1 GQFAVVRKC
10 RKKGTGLEYAAKFIK
25 KRRSKSSRRGVTKED
40 IEREVSILRE
50 IQHPNVITLHDVF
63 ENKSEVILILE
74 LRNRNRSCHDYL
86 FLHLGDRWLSLPI
99 ISTDLPV
106 RSCTTSCFEI
116 NTGQAPVSPG
126 PEALIGAPPA
136 PLSTSGRNGASP
148 IVPSTS
154 SCEAISP
161 RLRAPIRHHS
171 GTHFLDLR
179 LELHHRGW
187 SPARNPRASS
197 WLSRFHAGHVPCGLA
212 VEPQPRTVA
221 GGELFDFLAEKE
233 SLSEEEATEFLKQIL
248 DGVNYLHSKQIAH
261 FDLKPENIMLLN
273 RSVPHPR
280 IKLIDFGLAHK
291 IDFSNDFKNIFGTPE
306 FVAPEVVNYEPL
318 GLEADMWSVGVI
330 TYILLSGASPFLGEN
345 KQETLANVSAVDYEF
360 DEEYFSNTS
369 ALAKDFIIRLLVKDP
384 KKRMTIQDSLQ
395 HPWIKPKDT
404 QQELSRKESAVNME
418 KFKKFAARRKWKQSV
433 RLISLCNRLSRSFL
447 SRSNI
452 SVARSDDTLDEEDS
466 FVMKAIIHAIN
477 DDNVPG
483 LKHLLGS
490 LTSYDINQ
498 PNKHGTPPLLISAGC
513 GNVQIIDVLMKKGAE
528 IQALDKSGANAIYY
542 AARNGHVQTLKFL
555 HEKKCP
561 LDIQDK
567 SGETALHVAARYG
580 NVDVVQYL
588 CSIRANPNLTDRE
601 QEVPLHCA
609 AWHGYSAV
617 ARVLCE
623 AGCNVNARNR
633 EGESPL
639 LTASARGF
647 RDIAECL
654 LEHGADMDSTDKDG
668 HIALHL
674 AVRRCQIEV
683 VKCLLSHHCYVDH
696 QDRHGNTPLHIACK
710 DGNLPLFGRTPLHV
724 AACNG
729 GLEVVRRLCVAG
741 ANTEAIANDGKTAED
756 LATAEQQDHVTLLLA
771 KLKKDNHKGSYV
783 QQLRLTQTA
792 QPRIKLK
799 LFGHSGAGK
808 STLLESL
815 KCGILRSFFR
825 RRRPR
830 LTNPVRHP
838 ASPASSKPAG
848 TARGAGPSAVCPMQA
863 SAGLDR
869 HAIKWC
875 TFVVVVNSATH
886 SGHGR
891 GDCVGRVSASIS
903 NLYPG
908 CENVSVRSRS
918 MMFEPS
924 LTKGMLE
931 VFTPAHNSLSVADD
945 TATKAIDIQTA
956 NVNGVGDF
964 SVWEF
969 SGNPVYYC
977 TYDYFAAND
986 STAIHLVLFSLEE
999 PYETQLSHVTFWL
1012 NCLKALTL
1020 PDDNIVFGGKIRN
1033 PLRVVLVATHADIAN
1048 LPRSFGGE
1056 FGYDKERAL
1065 LKEVRTRVLQDL
1077 ASSFLVLLRRFGN
1090 DLQIADKLFIMDA
1103 GASTSRDMKLLR
1115 SLLSELRNS
1124 VISSCRP
1131 MTQLAEKLLA
1141 TLPSWRRTTGPN
1153 QLMSWQQFVA
1163 DVQEQINPLASEEDL
1178 RELALQLHS
1187 MGEIN
1192 IMQSETVQDV
1202 VLLDPRWLCSNV
1214 LGKLLSIE
1222 TPKAIHH
1229 YRGRYRQEE
1238 LQTLV
1243 SEGDVD
1249 ELLQILDAMDVCA
1262 RDLANPGMVDIPALI
1277 RTGGLQRSWSDEEVE
1292 DTLLYGGVRIV
1303 PAEHLTPFPCG
1314 LFHKLQVNLCR
1325 WSRQQRPEA
1334 EADDAR
1340 LWNGGA
1346 RVGLGNAD
1354 ALVLL
1359 VNHGQGVEVQLRG
1372 PESERARCYALL
1384 DTLCGMAEGLLAATL
1399 PGLLTARHYL
1409 SPQQLREH
1417 HGPIMLYQ
1425 PRDFFRTQ
1433 ARGESALANTM
1444 GGYRESFSS
1453 IVALGCAQTYK
1464 RGSLGRDVPASEI
1477 GYLAR
1482 RKLCRL
1488 LDPPDALGKD
1498 WCLLAMNLG
1507 LSELA
1512 AKYSTGTNGTPPLD
1526 PFSVPSPTAA
1536 LLQEWSQRSDATVG
1550 VLVAKLRE
1558 LGRRDAADFLLKAAP
1573 VFRVNAESVGTPP
1586 ERYGPVCN
1594 GGATSY
1600 NSISSVISR

>member
-1 GQFAVVRKC
+1 MTTIVVLFFIFFSGQFAVVKKC
-10 RKKGTGLEYAAKFIK
+10 RHKSTGVEYAAKFIK
-25 KRRSKSSRRGVTKED
+25 KRRSKSSRRGVSKND
-40 IEREVSILRE
+40 IEREVSILKE
-50 IQHPNVITLHDVF
+50 IQHPNVITLHNVF
-63 ENKSEVILILE
+63 ENKNEVILILE
-74 LRNRNRSCHDYL
+74 L
-86 FLHLGDRWLSLPI
+86 
-99 ISTDLPV
+99 
-106 RSCTTSCFEI
+106 
-116 NTGQAPVSPG
+116 
-126 PEALIGAPPA
+126 
-136 PLSTSGRNGASP
+136 
-148 IVPSTS
+148 
-154 SCEAISP
+154 
-161 RLRAPIRHHS
+161 
-171 GTHFLDLR
+171 
-179 LELHHRGW
+179 
-187 SPARNPRASS
+187 
-197 WLSRFHAGHVPCGLA
+197 
-212 VEPQPRTVA
+212 VA

-248 DGVNYLHSKQIAH
+248 DGVSYLHSKQIAH

-291 IDFSNDFKNIFGTPE
+291 IDFGNDFKNIFGTPE

-318 GLEADMWSVGVI
+318 GLEADMWSIGVI

-369 ALAKDFIIRLLVKDP
+369 ALAKDFIARLLLKDP
-384 KKRMTIQDSLQ
+384 KKRMTILDSLQ

-404 QQELSRKESAVNME
+404 QQALSRKESAVNME

-447 SRSNI
+447 SRSNM

-498 PNKHGTPPLLISAGC
+498 PNKHGTPPLLIAAGC

-528 IQALDKSGANAIYY
+528 IQAFDKTGATAIYH
-542 AARNGHVQTLKFL
+542 AARHGHVGTLRFL

-588 CSIRANPNLTDRE
+588 CSIHANPDLVDRE
-601 QEVPLHCA
+601 QETPLHCA

-617 ARVLCE
+617 ARALCE
-623 AGCNVNARNR
+623 AGCDVNARNR

-647 RDIAECL
+647 KDIVECL
-654 LEHGADMDSTDKDG
+654 LEHGANLDSADKFG
-668 HIALHL
+668 RTALHL
-674 AVRRCQIEV
+674 AA
-683 VKCLLSHHCYVDH
+683 S
-696 QDRHGNTPLHIACK
+696 
-710 DGNLPLFGRTPLHV
+710 
-724 AACNG
+724 NG
-729 GLEVVRRLCVAG
+729 GLEVVRHLCVTG
-741 ANTEAIANDGKTAED
+741 ANTEAITNDGKTAED
-756 LATAEQQDHVTLLLA
+756 LAIAEQQEHVAVLLA
-771 KLKKDNHKGSYV
+771 KLKKDNHKSIYI
-783 QQLRLTQTA
+783 QQLRPTQTL

-808 STLLESL
+808 STLVESL

-825 RRRPR
+825 RRRTR

-838 ASPASSKPAG
+838 ASPVTSKPA
-848 TARGAGPSAVCPMQA
+848 
-863 SAGLDR
+863 
-869 HAIKWC
+869 
-875 TFVVVVNSATH
+875 
-886 SGHGR
+886 
-891 GDCVGRVSASIS
+891 VSVSIS

-924 LTKGMLE
+924 LTKGVLE
-931 VFTPAHNSLSVADD
+931 VFSPVHNALSTADD
-945 TATKAIDIQTA
+945 TATKAIDIQNA

-964 SVWEF
+964 SIWEF

-977 TYDYFAAND
+977 SYDYFAAND
-986 STAIHLVLFSLEE
+986 TTAIHLVLFSLEE
-999 PYETQLSHVTFWL
+999 PYETQLNQVTFWL

-1020 PDDNIVFGGKIRN
+1020 PEDNIAFGGKIRN
-1033 PLRVVLVATHADIAN
+1033 PLRVVLVATHADIVN

-1056 FGYDKERAL
+1056 FSYDKERSL
-1065 LKEVRTRVLQDL
+1065 IKEVR
-1077 ASSFLVLLRRFGN
+1077 SRFGN
-1090 DLQIADKLFIMDA
+1090 DLHIAEKLFVMDA
-1103 GASTSRDMKLLR
+1103 GASNSKDIKLLR
-1115 SLLSELRNS
+1115 NLLLELRNT
-1124 VISSCRP
+1124 IIFTCRP
-1131 MTQLAEKLLA
+1131 MTQLAEKLLS
-1141 TLPSWRRTTGPN
+1141 TLPSWRKLNGPN
-1153 QLMSWQQFVA
+1153 QLMSWQQFVV

-1178 RELALQLHS
+1178 RELASQLHS

-1202 VLLDPRWLCSNV
+1202 VLLDPRWLCGNV

-1229 YRGRYRQEE
+1229 YRGRYRVEE
-1238 LQTLV
+1238 LQNLV
-1243 SEGDVD
+1243 SEGDID
-1249 ELLQILDAMDVCA
+1249 ELLQVLDAMDVCA

-1277 RTGGLQRSWSDEEVE
+1277 RTGGLQHTWTDEEDIEGE
-1292 DTLLYGGVRIV
+1292 DTLLYGGVRVV
-1303 PAEHLTPFPCG
+1303 PAEHLAPFPCG

-1325 WSRQQRPEA
+1325 WSRQQKPEVEA
-1334 EADDAR
+1334 EDVR
-1340 LWNGGA
+1340 LWSSGA
-1346 RVGLGNAD
+1346 RVGLGGTE

-1359 VNHGQGVEVQLRG
+1359 VNHGQGMEVQLRG
-1372 PESERARCYALL
+1372 PDSDPGRCYALL

-1417 HGPIMLYQ
+1417 HGPVMLYQ
-1425 PRDFFRTQ
+1425 PRDFFRAQ
-1433 ARGESALANTM
+1433 ARGENALSNTM
-1444 GGYRESFSS
+1444 GGYRESFVS
-1453 IVALGCAQTYK
+1453 IVALGCTQVYK
-1464 RGSLGRDVPASEI
+1464 QGSLGGEVPVAEVSH
-1477 GYLAR
+1477 LAR

-1512 AKYSTGTNGTPPLD
+1512 AKYSSGTNGTPPAD
-1526 PFSVPSPTAA
+1526 PLSLPSPTAT
-1536 LLQEWSQRSDATVG
+1536 LLQEWSQRPVSTIG
-1550 VLVAKLRE
+1550 ILLAKLRE
-1558 LGRRDAADFLLKAAP
+1558 LGRRDAADFLLRAAP
-1573 VFRVNAESVGTPP
+1573 VFRVNLEILGTPP
-1586 ERYGPVCN
+1586 EPYSPVCN
-1594 GGATSY
+1594 GGGTSF

>member
-1 GQFAVVRKC
+1 MEDQYKIGDELGSGQFAVVRKC
-10 RKKGTGLEYAAKFIK
+10 RKKSTGYEYAAKFIK
-25 KRRSKSSRRGVTKED
+25 KRRSKSSRRGVSKED
-40 IEREVSILRE
+40 IEREVSILKQ

-74 LRNRNRSCHDYL
+74 L
-86 FLHLGDRWLSLPI
+86 
-99 ISTDLPV
+99 
-106 RSCTTSCFEI
+106 
-116 NTGQAPVSPG
+116 
-126 PEALIGAPPA
+126 
-136 PLSTSGRNGASP
+136 
-148 IVPSTS
+148 
-154 SCEAISP
+154 
-161 RLRAPIRHHS
+161 
-171 GTHFLDLR
+171 
-179 LELHHRGW
+179 
-187 SPARNPRASS
+187 
-197 WLSRFHAGHVPCGLA
+197 
-212 VEPQPRTVA
+212 VA

-248 DGVNYLHSKQIAH
+248 DGVNYLHSKHIAH

-369 ALAKDFIIRLLVKDP
+369 CLAKDFIARLLIKDP

-404 QQELSRKESAVNME
+404 QQALSRKESAVNME

-447 SRSNI
+447 SRSNM

-490 LTSYDINQ
+490 LTSYDINH
-498 PNKHGTPPLLISAGC
+498 PNKHGTPPLLIAAGC
-513 GNVQIIDVLMKKGAE
+513 GNIQIIDVLIRKGAE
-528 IQALDKSGANAIYY
+528 IQTFDKSGANAIYY
-542 AARNGHVQTLKFL
+542 AARHGHVETLKFL

-561 LDIQDK
+561 LDNQDK

-588 CSIRANPNLTDRE
+588 CSIHANPDLTDRE
-601 QEVPLHCA
+601 QETPLHCA

-617 ARVLCE
+617 ARVLCQ
-623 AGCNVNARNR
+623 AGCDANARNR
-633 EGESPL
+633 EGESSL

-647 RDIAECL
+647 RDIVECL
-654 LEHGADMDSTDKDG
+654 LEHGADMDSTDKDN

-710 DGNLPLFGRTPLHV
+710 DGNLPLVALLCAAKANVDIPNKFGRTPLHV
-724 AACNG
+724 AASNG
-729 GLEVVRRLCVAG
+729 GLEVVRHLCVAG
-741 ANTEAIANDGKTAED
+741 ANTEAINNDGKTAEEV
-756 LATAEQQDHVTLLLA
+756 AVAEQQEHVALLLA
-771 KLKKDNHKGSYV
+771 KLKKDSHKGGYI
-783 QQLRLTQTA
+783 QQLRPTQTP

-799 LFGHSGAGK
+799 LFGHSGSGK

-838 ASPASSKPAG
+838 ASPATSKPA
-848 TARGAGPSAVCPMQA
+848 
-863 SAGLDR
+863 
-869 HAIKWC
+869 
-875 TFVVVVNSATH
+875 
-886 SGHGR
+886 
-891 GDCVGRVSASIS
+891 VSVSIS

-924 LTKGMLE
+924 LTKGVLE
-931 VFTPAHNSLSVADD
+931 VFTPVHSSLNTADD
-945 TATKAIDIQTA
+945 TATKAIDIHTA

-986 STAIHLVLFSLEE
+986 STSIHLVMFSLEE

-1020 PDDNIVFGGKIRN
+1020 PEDNIAFGGKIRN
-1033 PLRVVLVATHADIAN
+1033 PLHVVLVATHADIAN

-1056 FGYDKERAL
+1056 FSYDKERSL
-1065 LKEVRTRVLQDL
+1065 LKEVRN
-1077 ASSFLVLLRRFGN
+1077 RFGN
-1090 DLQIADKLFIMDA
+1090 DLQIAEKLFIMDA
-1103 GASTSRDMKLLR
+1103 GASNSKDMKLLR
-1115 SLLSELRNS
+1115 NLLLELRNS
-1124 VISSCRP
+1124 IISSCRP
-1131 MTQLAEKLLA
+1131 MTQLAEKLLS
-1141 TLPSWRRTTGPN
+1141 TLPSWRKVTGPN
-1153 QLMSWQQFVA
+1153 QLMSWQQFVV
-1163 DVQEQINPLASEEDL
+1163 DVQDQINPLVSEEDL

-1192 IMQSETVQDV
+1192 IIQSETVQDV
-1202 VLLDPRWLCSNV
+1202 VLLDPRWLCTNV

-1249 ELLQILDAMDVCA
+1249 ELLQVLDAMDVCA
-1262 RDLANPGMVDIPALI
+1262 RDLANPGMVDVPALI
-1277 RTGGLQRSWSDEEVE
+1277 RTGDLQHSWTDEADEEVE
-1292 DTLLYGGVRIV
+1292 DALLYGGVRLV

-1325 WSRQQRPEA
+1325 WSRQQRPEFEA
-1334 EADDAR
+1334 EEVR
-1340 LWNGGA
+1340 LWTGGA
-1346 RVGLGNAD
+1346 RVGVGGAD

-1359 VNHGQGVEVQLRG
+1359 VNHGQGLEVRLRG
-1372 PESERARCYALL
+1372 PESERSRCYALL

-1417 HGPIMLYQ
+1417 HGPVMLYQ
-1425 PRDFFRTQ
+1425 PRDFFRAQ
-1433 ARGESALANTM
+1433 ARGENALTNTM
-1444 GGYRESFSS
+1444 GGYRESFAS
-1453 IVALGCAQTYK
+1453 IVALGCTQVYK
-1464 RGSLGRDVPASEI
+1464 QGTLGGDVSVAEVSL
-1477 GYLAR
+1477 LAR
-1482 RKLCRL
+1482 RKLSRL
-1488 LDPPDALGKD
+1488 LDPPDTLGKD

-1512 AKYSTGTNGTPPLD
+1512 AKYSPGTNGTPPAD

-1536 LLQEWSQRSDATVG
+1536 LLYDWSQRSDSTIG

-1573 VFRVNAESVGTPP
+1573 VFRVNMDSLGTPTEP
-1586 ERYGPVCN
+1586 CGPVCN
-1594 GGATSY
+1594 GGTSY

>member
-1 GQFAVVRKC
+1 MTVFNQENVEDYYEIGDELGSGQFAVVRKC
-10 RKKGTGLEYAAKFIK
+10 RKKSTGLEYAAKFIK

-40 IEREVSILRE
+40 IEREVSILKE

-63 ENKSEVILILE
+63 ENKNEVILILE
-74 LRNRNRSCHDYL
+74 L
-86 FLHLGDRWLSLPI
+86 
-99 ISTDLPV
+99 
-106 RSCTTSCFEI
+106 
-116 NTGQAPVSPG
+116 
-126 PEALIGAPPA
+126 
-136 PLSTSGRNGASP
+136 
-148 IVPSTS
+148 
-154 SCEAISP
+154 
-161 RLRAPIRHHS
+161 
-171 GTHFLDLR
+171 
-179 LELHHRGW
+179 
-187 SPARNPRASS
+187 
-197 WLSRFHAGHVPCGLA
+197 
-212 VEPQPRTVA
+212 VA

-360 DEEYFSNTS
+360 DDEYFSNTS
-369 ALAKDFIIRLLVKDP
+369 ALAKDFIARLLIKDP
-384 KKRMTIQDSLQ
+384 KRRMTIQDSLH

-404 QQELSRKESAVNME
+404 QQALSRKESAVNME

-498 PNKHGTPPLLISAGC
+498 PNKHGTPPLLIAAGC
-513 GNVQIIDVLMKKGAE
+513 GNVQIIDVLMRKGAE

-542 AARNGHVQTLKFL
+542 ASRHGHVETLKFL

-588 CSIRANPNLTDRE
+588 CSIHANPDLTDRE
-601 QEVPLHCA
+601 HETPLHCA

-617 ARVLCE
+617 ARALCE
-623 AGCNVNARNR
+623 AGCDVNARNR
-633 EGESPL
+633 EGESSL

-647 RDIAECL
+647 RDIVECL

-674 AVRRCQIEV
+674 AVRRCQLEV

-710 DGNLPLFGRTPLHV
+710 DGNLPVVSLMCAAKANLDIPNKFGRTPLHV
-724 AACNG
+724 AASNG
-729 GLEVVRRLCVAG
+729 ALEVVRHLCVAG
-741 ANTEAIANDGKTAED
+741 ANNEAITNDGKTAED
-756 LATAEQQDHVTLLLA
+756 LATAEQQEHIALLLA
-771 KLKKDNHKGSYV
+771 KLKKDNHKGGYI
-783 QQLRLTQTA
+783 QQLRPTQTP

-838 ASPASSKPAG
+838 ASPATSKPA
-848 TARGAGPSAVCPMQA
+848 
-863 SAGLDR
+863 
-869 HAIKWC
+869 
-875 TFVVVVNSATH
+875 
-886 SGHGR
+886 
-891 GDCVGRVSASIS
+891 VSVSIS

-924 LTKGMLE
+924 LTKGVLE
-931 VFTPAHNSLSVADD
+931 VFTPVHNALSTTDD

-956 NVNGVGDF
+956 SVNGVGDF

-969 SGNPVYYC
+969 SGNPVYHC
-977 TYDYFAAND
+977 TYDYFVAND

-999 PYETQLSHVTFWL
+999 PYETQLSHITFWL

-1020 PDDNIVFGGKIRN
+1020 PEDNIAFGGKIRN
-1033 PLRVVLVATHADIAN
+1033 PLHVVLVATHADIAN
-1048 LPRSFGGE
+1048 LHRSFGGE
-1056 FGYDKERAL
+1056 FSYDKERCL
-1065 LKEVRTRVLQDL
+1065 LKEVRN
-1077 ASSFLVLLRRFGN
+1077 RFGN
-1090 DLQIADKLFIMDA
+1090 DLQIAEKLFIMDA
-1103 GASTSRDMKLLR
+1103 GASNSKDMKLLR
-1115 SLLSELRNS
+1115 NLLLELRNS
-1124 VISSCRP
+1124 IISSCRP
-1131 MTQLAEKLLA
+1131 MTLLAEKLLS
-1141 TLPSWRRTTGPN
+1141 TLPLWRKVTGPN

-1163 DVQEQINPLASEEDL
+1163 DVQDQINPLVSEEDL

-1202 VLLDPRWLCSNV
+1202 VLLDPRWFCTNV

-1262 RDLANPGMVDIPALI
+1262 RDLANPGMVDVPALI
-1277 RTGGLQRSWSDEEVE
+1277 RTGGLQRSWTDEEDEEVQ
-1292 DTLLYGGVRIV
+1292 DTLLYGGARIV

-1334 EADDAR
+1334 EAEEVR
-1340 LWNGGA
+1340 LWSGGA
-1346 RVGLGNAD
+1346 RIGLGGAD

-1359 VNHGQGVEVQLRG
+1359 VNHGQGVEVQIRG
-1372 PESERARCYALL
+1372 PESERGRCYALL
-1384 DTLCGMAEGLLAATL
+1384 DTLCGMAEGLLTATL

-1425 PRDFFRTQ
+1425 PRDFFRAQ
-1433 ARGESALANTM
+1433 ARGENALANTM

-1453 IVALGCAQTYK
+1453 IVTLGCTNVYK
-1464 RGSLGRDVPASEI
+1464 RGSLGGDVPVAEVSH
-1477 GYLAR
+1477 LAR
-1482 RKLCRL
+1482 RKLCRM

-1512 AKYSTGTNGTPPLD
+1512 AKYSTGTNGTPPAD

-1536 LLQEWSQRSDATVG
+1536 LLHEWSQRSDSTIG

-1573 VFRVNAESVGTPP
+1573 VFRVSVDSLGTPP
-1586 ERYGPVCN
+1586 EPYGPVCN
-1594 GGATSY
+1594 GGGTSY

>member
-1 GQFAVVRKC
+1 MTVFNQENVEDYYEIGDELGSGQFAVVRKC
-10 RKKGTGLEYAAKFIK
+10 RKKSTCLEYAAKFIK

-40 IEREVSILRE
+40 IEREVSILKE

-63 ENKSEVILILE
+63 ENKNEVILILE
-74 LRNRNRSCHDYL
+74 L
-86 FLHLGDRWLSLPI
+86 
-99 ISTDLPV
+99 
-106 RSCTTSCFEI
+106 
-116 NTGQAPVSPG
+116 
-126 PEALIGAPPA
+126 
-136 PLSTSGRNGASP
+136 
-148 IVPSTS
+148 
-154 SCEAISP
+154 
-161 RLRAPIRHHS
+161 
-171 GTHFLDLR
+171 
-179 LELHHRGW
+179 
-187 SPARNPRASS
+187 
-197 WLSRFHAGHVPCGLA
+197 
-212 VEPQPRTVA
+212 VA

-360 DEEYFSNTS
+360 DDEYFSNTS
-369 ALAKDFIIRLLVKDP
+369 ALAKDFIARLLIKDP

-404 QQELSRKESAVNME
+404 QQALSRKESAVNME

-498 PNKHGTPPLLISAGC
+498 PNKHGTPPLLIAAGC
-513 GNVQIIDVLMKKGAE
+513 GNVQIIDVLMRKGAE

-542 AARNGHVQTLKFL
+542 ASRHGHVETLKFL

-561 LDIQDK
+561 LDTQDK

-588 CSIRANPNLTDRE
+588 CSIHANPDLTDRE
-601 QEVPLHCA
+601 HETPLHCA

-617 ARVLCE
+617 ARALCE
-623 AGCNVNARNR
+623 AGCDVNARNR
-633 EGESPL
+633 EGESSL

-647 RDIAECL
+647 RDIVECL

-674 AVRRCQIEV
+674 AVRRCQLEV

-710 DGNLPLFGRTPLHV
+710 DGNLPVVSLLCAAKANLDIPNKFGRTSLHV
-724 AACNG
+724 AASNG
-729 GLEVVRRLCVAG
+729 ALEVVRHLCVAG
-741 ANTEAIANDGKTAED
+741 ANTEAITNDGKTAED
-756 LATAEQQDHVTLLLA
+756 LATAEQQEHIALLLA
-771 KLKKDNHKGSYV
+771 KLKKDNHKGGYI
-783 QQLRLTQTA
+783 QQLRPTQMP

-815 KCGILRSFFR
+815 RCGILRSFFR

-838 ASPASSKPAG
+838 ASPATSKPA
-848 TARGAGPSAVCPMQA
+848 
-863 SAGLDR
+863 
-869 HAIKWC
+869 
-875 TFVVVVNSATH
+875 
-886 SGHGR
+886 
-891 GDCVGRVSASIS
+891 VSVSIS

-924 LTKGMLE
+924 LTKGVLE
-931 VFTPAHNSLSVADD
+931 VFTPVHNALSTTDD

-956 NVNGVGDF
+956 SVNGVGDF

-969 SGNPVYYC
+969 SGNPVYHC

-986 STAIHLVLFSLEE
+986 STAIHLILFSLEE
-999 PYETQLSHVTFWL
+999 PYETQLSHITFWL

-1020 PDDNIVFGGKIRN
+1020 PEDNIAFGGKIRN
-1033 PLRVVLVATHADIAN
+1033 PLHVVLVATHADIAN
-1048 LPRSFGGE
+1048 LHRSFGGE
-1056 FGYDKERAL
+1056 FNYDKERCL
-1065 LKEVRTRVLQDL
+1065 LKEVRN
-1077 ASSFLVLLRRFGN
+1077 RFGN
-1090 DLQIADKLFIMDA
+1090 DLQIAEKLFIMDA
-1103 GASTSRDMKLLR
+1103 GASNSKDMKLLR
-1115 SLLSELRNS
+1115 NLLLELRIS
-1124 VISSCRP
+1124 IISSCRP
-1131 MTQLAEKLLA
+1131 MTQLAEKLLS
-1141 TLPSWRRTTGPN
+1141 TLPLWRKVTGPN
-1153 QLMSWQQFVA
+1153 ELMSWQQFVA
-1163 DVQEQINPLASEEDL
+1163 DVQDQINPLVSEEDL

-1202 VLLDPRWLCSNV
+1202 VLLDPRWFCTNV

-1262 RDLANPGMVDIPALI
+1262 RDLANPGMVDVPALI
-1277 RTGGLQRSWSDEEVE
+1277 RTGGLQRSWTDEEDEEVQ
-1292 DTLLYGGVRIV
+1292 DTLLYGGARIV

-1334 EADDAR
+1334 EAEEVR
-1340 LWNGGA
+1340 LWSGGA
-1346 RVGLGNAD
+1346 RVGLGGAD

-1359 VNHGQGVEVQLRG
+1359 VNHGQGIEVQIRG
-1372 PESERARCYALL
+1372 PESERSRCYALL
-1384 DTLCGMAEGLLAATL
+1384 DTLCGMTEGLLTATL

-1425 PRDFFRTQ
+1425 PRDFFRAQ
-1433 ARGESALANTM
+1433 ARGENALANTM

-1453 IVALGCAQTYK
+1453 IVTLGCTNVYK
-1464 RGSLGRDVPASEI
+1464 RGSLGGDVPVAEVSH
-1477 GYLAR
+1477 LAR
-1482 RKLCRL
+1482 RKLCRM

-1512 AKYSTGTNGTPPLD
+1512 AKYSTGTNGTPPAD
-1526 PFSVPSPTAA
+1526 PFAVPSPTAA
-1536 LLQEWSQRSDATVG
+1536 LLQEWSQRSDSTIG

-1573 VFRVNAESVGTPP
+1573 VFRVSVDSLGTPP
-1586 ERYGPVCN
+1586 EPYGPVCN
-1594 GGATSY
+1594 GGGTSY

>member
-1 GQFAVVRKC
+1 MRVQVMEAPSTMTAFNQENVVEHYEIGEELGSGQFAVVRKC
-10 RKKGTGLEYAAKFIK
+10 RKKSTGYEYAAKFIK
-25 KRRSKSSRRGVTKED
+25 KRRSKSSRRGVSKED
-40 IEREVSILRE
+40 IEREVSILKQ

-63 ENKSEVILILE
+63 ENKNEVILILE
-74 LRNRNRSCHDYL
+74 L
-86 FLHLGDRWLSLPI
+86 
-99 ISTDLPV
+99 
-106 RSCTTSCFEI
+106 
-116 NTGQAPVSPG
+116 
-126 PEALIGAPPA
+126 
-136 PLSTSGRNGASP
+136 
-148 IVPSTS
+148 
-154 SCEAISP
+154 
-161 RLRAPIRHHS
+161 
-171 GTHFLDLR
+171 
-179 LELHHRGW
+179 
-187 SPARNPRASS
+187 
-197 WLSRFHAGHVPCGLA
+197 
-212 VEPQPRTVA
+212 VA

-248 DGVNYLHSKQIAH
+248 DGVNYLHSKHIAH

-369 ALAKDFIIRLLVKDP
+369 SLAKDFIARLLIKDP

-404 QQELSRKESAVNME
+404 QQALSRKESAVNME

-447 SRSNI
+447 SRSNM

-498 PNKHGTPPLLISAGC
+498 PNKHGTPPLLIAAGC
-513 GNVQIIDVLMKKGAE
+513 GNIQIIDVLIRKGAE
-528 IQALDKSGANAIYY
+528 IQTLDKSGANAIYY
-542 AARNGHVQTLKFL
+542 AARHGHVETLKFL

-567 SGETALHVAARYG
+567 SGETALHVASRYG
-580 NVDVVQYL
+580 NMDVVQYL
-588 CSIRANPNLTDRE
+588 CSIHANPDLTDRE
-601 QEVPLHCA
+601 QETPLHCA

-617 ARVLCE
+617 ARALCQ
-623 AGCNVNARNR
+623 AGCDVNARNR

-647 RDIAECL
+647 RDIVECL
-654 LEHGADMDSTDKDG
+654 LEHGADMDSTDKDN

-710 DGNLPLFGRTPLHV
+710 DGSLPLVALLCAAKANLDIPNKFGRTPLHV
-724 AACNG
+724 AASNG
-729 GLEVVRRLCVAG
+729 GLEVVRHLCVAG
-741 ANTEAIANDGKTAED
+741 ANTEAITNDGKTAEEV
-756 LATAEQQDHVTLLLA
+756 AIAEQQEHIALLLA
-771 KLKKDNHKGSYV
+771 KLKKDNHKGGYI
-783 QQLRLTQTA
+783 QQLRPTQTP

-799 LFGHSGAGK
+799 LFGHSGSGK

-838 ASPASSKPAG
+838 ASPATSKPA
-848 TARGAGPSAVCPMQA
+848 
-863 SAGLDR
+863 
-869 HAIKWC
+869 
-875 TFVVVVNSATH
+875 
-886 SGHGR
+886 
-891 GDCVGRVSASIS
+891 VSVSIS

-924 LTKGMLE
+924 LTKGVLE
-931 VFTPAHNSLSVADD
+931 VFTPVHSSLNTADD
-945 TATKAIDIQTA
+945 TATKAIDIHTA

-986 STAIHLVLFSLEE
+986 STAIHLVTFSLEE

-1020 PDDNIVFGGKIRN
+1020 PEDNIAFGGKIRN
-1033 PLRVVLVATHADIAN
+1033 PLHVVLVATHADIAN

-1056 FGYDKERAL
+1056 FSYDKERSL
-1065 LKEVRTRVLQDL
+1065 LKEVRN
-1077 ASSFLVLLRRFGN
+1077 RFGN
-1090 DLQIADKLFIMDA
+1090 DLQIAEKLFIMDA
-1103 GASTSRDMKLLR
+1103 GASNSKDMKLLR
-1115 SLLSELRNS
+1115 NLLLELRNS
-1124 VISSCRP
+1124 IVSSCRP
-1131 MTQLAEKLLA
+1131 MTQLAEKLLS
-1141 TLPSWRRTTGPN
+1141 TLPSWRKVTGPN
-1153 QLMSWQQFVA
+1153 QLMSWQQFVV
-1163 DVQEQINPLASEEDL
+1163 DVQDQINPLVSEEDL

-1192 IMQSETVQDV
+1192 IIQSETVQDV
-1202 VLLDPRWLCSNV
+1202 VLLDPRWLCTNV

-1249 ELLQILDAMDVCA
+1249 ELLQVLDAMDVCA
-1262 RDLANPGMVDIPALI
+1262 RDLANPGMVDVPALI
-1277 RTGGLQRSWSDEEVE
+1277 RTGDLQHSWTDEADEEVE
-1292 DTLLYGGVRIV
+1292 DSLLYGGVRIV

-1334 EADDAR
+1334 EAEEVR
-1340 LWNGGA
+1340 LWTGGA
-1346 RVGLGNAD
+1346 RVGVGGAD

-1359 VNHGQGVEVQLRG
+1359 VNHGQGLEVRLRG
-1372 PESERARCYALL
+1372 PESERSRCYALL

-1417 HGPIMLYQ
+1417 HGPVMLYQ
-1425 PRDFFRTQ
+1425 PRDFFRAQ
-1433 ARGESALANTM
+1433 ARGENALTNTM
-1444 GGYRESFSS
+1444 GGYRESFAS
-1453 IVALGCAQTYK
+1453 IVALGCTQVYK
-1464 RGSLGRDVPASEI
+1464 QGTLGGDVAVAEVSL
-1477 GYLAR
+1477 LAR
-1482 RKLCRL
+1482 RKLSRM
-1488 LDPPDALGKD
+1488 LDPPDTLGKD

-1512 AKYSTGTNGTPPLD
+1512 AKYSPGTNGTPPAD
-1526 PFSVPSPTAA
+1526 PFSVPSPTVA
-1536 LLQEWSQRSDATVG
+1536 LLYEWSQRSDSTIG

-1573 VFRVNAESVGTPP
+1573 VFRVNMDSLGTPP
-1586 ERYGPVCN
+1586 EPCGPVCN
-1594 GGATSY
+1594 GGTSY